1 MKLSILTLILLLGVL
16 GACTKTENGCPVQK
30 PILTADS
37 SIIAGDSLHLSVSG
51 VGDVYLY
58 NWYGPAGFISHD
70 SAPAIPGST
79 SANAGRY
86 TVDVVTN
93 GGCIYSVTSDSIRV
107 TSPVLPCTLAN
118 NSCDIRG
125 DETLYFTYITTKV
138 DGGDFYLEG
147 SGYEGD
153 AEFQFQGSGLPAAGV
168 YTITGSY
175 DPGPREVRVSF
186 TDYAGMWNVSGGPV
200 YVSVTNKKITVS
212 ACTANLSSSTYG
224 FKTTGSFQ
232 LTQP

>member
-1 MKLSILTLILLLGVL
+1 M
-16 GACTKTENGCPVQK
+16 
-30 PILTADS
+30 
-37 SIIAGDSLHLSVSG
+37 
-51 VGDVYLY
+51 Y
-58 NWYGPAGFISHD
+58 NWYGPNGFISHD
-70 SAPAIPGST
+70 SAPAITGTT

-93 GGCIYSVTSDSIRV
+93 GGCIYSVTSDSIKV
-107 TSPVLPCTLAN
+107 GSPVLPCNLNN
-118 NSCDIRG
+118 NSCDISG
-125 DETLYFTYITTKV
+125 DETLYFSYITTKV

-153 AEFQFQGSGLPAAGV
+153 AELQFQGSGIPAAGI

-175 DPGPREVRVSF
+175 DPGPGQVRVSF
-186 TDYAGMWNVSGGPV
+186 TDYDGMWNVSGGPV
-200 YVSVTNKKITVS
+200 YVSVSNKKIAVS
-212 ACTANLSSSTYG
+212 ACNVNLSSSTFG